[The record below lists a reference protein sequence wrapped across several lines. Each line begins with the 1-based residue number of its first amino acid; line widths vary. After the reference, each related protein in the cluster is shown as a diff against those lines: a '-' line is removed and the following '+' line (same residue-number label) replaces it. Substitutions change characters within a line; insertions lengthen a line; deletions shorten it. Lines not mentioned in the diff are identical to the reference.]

1 LDPGLKYIFKERLTI
16 KKELTLIVLFMVYV
30 TSLDAYCVVVQTRI
44 NSRIALVCLGCSN
57 NKIRPCAISFQ
68 GARMK
73 PRTIFALSLLVGMLL
88 ITACNGSANSGHT
101 GTPDPLTMTITE
113 RIIWDFE
120 NIRNEVHDLAEA
132 AADTPAGEPE
142 NMEDLEELNQIV
154 NQMAALSREIK
165 EYYDVP
171 LFAVKAQSALYN
183 FADSTYSCY
192 SYKHQE
198 YMRKLVGDETI
209 TEVDYSI
216 CDQAQEYEESFD
228 LLLQELKDDTT

>member
-1 LDPGLKYIFKERLTI
+1 MK
-16 KKELTLIVLFMVYV
+16 
-30 TSLDAYCVVVQTRI
+30 TRT
-44 NSRIALVCLGCSN
+44 A
-57 NKIRPCAISFQ
+57 
-68 GARMK
+68 
-73 PRTIFALSLLVGMLL
+73 FALSLFTVLLL
-88 ITACNGSANSGHT
+88 ITACAGSAST
-101 GTPDPLTMTITE
+101 GPTSTPDPLTMTITE
-113 RIIWDFE
+113 RTIWDFE

-142 NMEDLEELNQIV
+142 NMEDLEELDQIV
-154 NQMAALSREIK
+154 NQVAALSYEVK

-171 LFAVKAQSALYN
+171 LLAIKAQSALYN

-228 LLLQELKDDTT
+228 LLLQELKDDNTE